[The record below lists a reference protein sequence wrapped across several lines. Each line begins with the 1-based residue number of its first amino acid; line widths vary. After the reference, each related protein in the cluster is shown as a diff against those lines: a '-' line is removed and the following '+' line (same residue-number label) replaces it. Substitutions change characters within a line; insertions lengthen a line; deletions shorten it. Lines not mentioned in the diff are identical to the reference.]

1 LKFGYLCPRK
11 KQTAMDFI
19 YQIIDF
25 VLHIDKHLFE
35 IVSNYQTWTYLI
47 IFLIIFAETG
57 FVVTPFLPGDSLLFA
72 AGAIAA
78 MEGNPLSV
86 FVLIPVIMVA
96 AFCGDNTNYFIGRML
111 ETKVYEK
118 NYKLIKREYLDKTQR
133 FYEKHGGKTVII
145 ARFVPIVRTFAP
157 FVAGVGQMRYIKFI
171 SYSVVG
177 SILWANIF
185 CWAGFIFGNI
195 PIIKTNFTLVVFAI
209 IILSVLPAVYAV
221 LKQKFAK
228 KEA

>member
-1 LKFGYLCPRK
+1 
-11 KQTAMDFI
+11 MDFI

-57 FVVTPFLPGDSLLFA
+57 FVCNHHSCRAIRCYLLPAPLRPCPA
-72 AGAIAA
+72 TR
-78 MEGNPLSV
+78 LSV
-86 FVLIPVIMVA
+86 FVLVPVIMLA
-96 AFCGDNTNYFIGRML
+96 AFCGDNTNYLIGRML

-157 FVAGVGQMRYIKFI
+157 FVAGVGQMRYVKFI

-177 SILWANIF
+177 SILWSNLF

-195 PIIKTNFTLVVFAI
+195 PGDQDQLYPSGICHHSPFCNACRLC
-209 IILSVLPAVYAV
+209 SG
-221 LKQKFAK
+221 
-228 KEA
+228 